1 MYQNEK
7 TTLYARNINRRKSEA
22 YINEYQ
28 NQAALTNSPST
39 EDYRKYMTKSLIN
52 RGFLFNNLD
61 NVERIYKAS
70 IQELFSKEFKNIFLY
85 AADRDITDIYKSI
98 DNVKNMGPIGIF
110 DLFSSLITGI
120 NAKYLPTFE
129 TFEFEPPTNEDVV
142 KTLDYEEKIQIIS
155 DRENVTKEFKHL
167 YHYIRL
173 TDDEILEGPIEGE
186 DYFVVSTKYTEQ
198 ISLYENVT
206 EGLTEFDLDTTY
218 YKRESIETQKEILLS
233 QTKYD
238 KENDVE
244 FEEPIQI
251 YNYILNDLVIPND
264 IDISLL
270 DFSSTELAESIE
282 IVYNIDNETFTD
294 EEILPFI
301 KMNVTKKIDET
312 FIYYMKDCLISLKEI
327 FSKYDIYKII
337 SSIEFENTDSYV
349 ISVVK
354 ITYCKFL
361 NAFAALVY
369 GICASNYLNDNSVI
383 KNIINGHITN
393 TLSTVHIL
401 KEMFSTKDYF
411 SPKVIEPLL
420 SDYLKEYLHLRYTI
434 SSPLSD
440 EIDYKEINTTV
451 DKITCILTENI
462 IKLRTMIENTNFV
475 DTVDYSNLFCIFL
488 TSFVVFIQIFYN
500 SAYIS
505 QHKTPVVKSVREIF
519 QHFGIIYDKVITSKE
534 LSNFITIFKKEND

>member
-7 TTLYARNINRRKSEA
+7 TTLYARNINRRKCEA

-28 NQAALTNSPST
+28 NQAALTNSPAT

-85 AADRDITDIYKSI
+85 AADRDITNIYKSI

-129 TFEFEPPTNEDVV
+129 TFKFEPPTNEDVV

-186 DYFVVSTKYTEQ
+186 EYFVVSTNYTEQ
-198 ISLYENVT
+198 VKLYENVT
-206 EGLTEFDLDTTY
+206 EGLTEFNLDTTY

-244 FEEPIQI
+244 FEEPILI

-270 DFSSTELAESIE
+270 DISSTELAESIE
-282 IVYNIDNETFTD
+282 IVYNIDNETFTKRGN
-294 EEILPFI
+294 PW
-301 KMNVTKKIDET
+301 KRRAK
-312 FIYYMKDCLISLKEI
+312 S
-327 FSKYDIYKII
+327 
-337 SSIEFENTDSYV
+337 
-349 ISVVK
+349 
-354 ITYCKFL
+354 TY
-361 NAFAALVY
+361 
-369 GICASNYLNDNSVI
+369 
-383 KNIINGHITN
+383 
-393 TLSTVHIL
+393 
-401 KEMFSTKDYF
+401 
-411 SPKVIEPLL
+411 
-420 SDYLKEYLHLRYTI
+420 
-434 SSPLSD
+434 
-440 EIDYKEINTTV
+440 
-451 DKITCILTENI
+451 
-462 IKLRTMIENTNFV
+462 
-475 DTVDYSNLFCIFL
+475 
-488 TSFVVFIQIFYN
+488 
-500 SAYIS
+500 
-505 QHKTPVVKSVREIF
+505 
-519 QHFGIIYDKVITSKE
+519 
-534 LSNFITIFKKEND
+534 